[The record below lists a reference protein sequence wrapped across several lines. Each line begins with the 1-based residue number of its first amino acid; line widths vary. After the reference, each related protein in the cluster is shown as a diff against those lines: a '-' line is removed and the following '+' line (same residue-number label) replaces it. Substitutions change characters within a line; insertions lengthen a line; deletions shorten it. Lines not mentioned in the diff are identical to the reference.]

1 MKAQELWN
9 EYRRNEVIENCEYEA
24 WAFGCDADLLA
35 KNSTCLQTLRCSF
48 VEL

>member
-9 EYRRNEVIENCEYEA
+9 EYRRIEAIENCEYEA

-35 KNSTCLQTLRCSF
+35 KNSNLFTNIKMFLR
-48 VEL
+48 